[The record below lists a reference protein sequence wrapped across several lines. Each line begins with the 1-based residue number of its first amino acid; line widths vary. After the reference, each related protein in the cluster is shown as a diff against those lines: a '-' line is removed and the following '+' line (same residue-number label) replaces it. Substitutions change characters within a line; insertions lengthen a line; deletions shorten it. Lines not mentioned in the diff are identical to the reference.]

1 MLNLN
6 LNTNLTTTT
15 ITGGGRGGF
24 FPYVTPDPYSASLV
38 VAVPG
43 QIFYNPNDRS
53 PLFGAGTN
61 PYYDA
66 SPSIRGTGAQ
76 IALTA
81 TGSNSS
87 SIVSVNGSPWG
98 TDYGYNSSMFVPT
111 KAAINAGT
119 GSAFRILSSSNWV
132 VESWV
137 AFPTASTATNPNH
150 FLLNKVIDAGSNNA
164 GNSYSVPIVSFN
176 KVVNPNDG
184 NFPTNTGPYPVSGGL
199 AVQIFNNDIL
209 SNYGYTTLWPQAAV
223 SESFLQNGF
232 YHFAVSMT
240 VESGSGAPYA
250 TYRGFVNGNEIM
262 EQFIN
267 PVPPSTPPPLS
278 QANAG
283 TNTPMLLMGNLL
295 DLVNLQLNPIGTPDT
310 IVSQSA
316 AIFQDFRFYNGTNK
330 NYTASFDVST
340 TVKPI
345 VIGNAY

>member
-15 ITGGGRGGF
+15 IAAGARGGF

-132 VESWV
+132 VEAWV

-150 FLLNKVIDAGSNNA
+150 FLLNKVIDASNNNA
-164 GNSYSVPIVSFN
+164 GNSYTVPIVSFN

-199 AVQIFNNDIL
+199 AVQIFNTDIL

-223 SESFLQNGF
+223 SESFEQNGF

-240 VESGSGAPYA
+240 VESYGGFPYA
-250 TYRGFVNGNEIM
+250 TYRGFVNGNKIM

-267 PVPPSTPPPLS
+267 PVGPSSPPPLS